1 MNGAN
6 FEHCELLAMLMGHEK
21 GKHSPRVRG
30 KGSEMAPAITESLQV
45 EDEVEMHEKLL
56 QEASQSFRVLQRLM
70 KHVKHQL
77 AADLPREQARMGEGQ
92 YRAMHFLCDEGR
104 LTAGELAGRANVAEP
119 TMSRIVKS
127 LESSGFV
134 ERHTD
139 PGNRRLVW
147 VELTPK
153 GRAMHEEMVQHFGR
167 GIARVLRPLNNAQ
180 LRDIVNA
187 LHHLDGLIGVEPE
200 GSGESV

>member
-1 MNGAN
+1 
-6 FEHCELLAMLMGHEK
+6 
-21 GKHSPRVRG
+21 
-30 KGSEMAPAITESLQV
+30 MAPAIKESLQV
-45 EDEVEMHEKLL
+45 EDEVETHEMLL
-56 QEASQSFRVLQRLM
+56 QEASRSFRVLQRLM

-77 AADLPREQARMGEGQ
+77 AADLPRELARMGEGQ

-134 ERHTD
+134 ERHID

-147 VELTPK
+147 VVLTPT
-153 GRAMHEEMVQHFGR
+153 GRAMHEEMVEHFGR

-187 LHHLDGLIGVEPE
+187 LHHLDSLIGAEPE
-200 GSGESV
+200 GSGEQQGLKED